1 MVAFASLSYGMEFR
15 LLIPSSNLHPE
26 ATALSLMLAVIASS
40 DAPLVLLDGEL
51 KVVAASASFCRAF
64 QIDPASV
71 PGNRFSALGQGEWG
85 VPQLSSLLEGTA
97 SGAAEVYAYEF
108 ELNRDGQE
116 QRLLVIN
123 AHKLDY
129 DDKEQVRLLLAV
141 ADVTE
146 ARASEKL
153 KDNLLREKAIL
164 LQEVQHRVANSL
176 QIIASILMQSA
187 RKVQSDET
195 RGHLRDA
202 HSRLMSIAAV
212 QQHLAASRLGKV
224 ELRAYFVQLCKSL
237 GASMIHDAKVLS
249 LEVVV
254 DDSVTDADISVSL
267 GLIVTE
273 LVINALKH
281 AFPGH
286 RSGRIVVE
294 YGSHGPNWRMLVS
307 DNGVGM
313 LDPSEGAKPGLG
325 TNIVEALAKRLD
337 ANVQVASANP
347 GTAVSIVHA
356 QIAAVPVARN
366 V

>member
-1 MVAFASLSYGMEFR
+1 MTASPKLY
-15 LLIPSSNLHPE
+15 PE
-26 ATALSLMLAVIASS
+26 AAAISLMLAVIASS
-40 DAPLVLLDGEL
+40 DAPLVLLDGDL
-51 KVVAASASFCRAF
+51 NVIAVSASFCRAF

-71 PGNRFSALGQGEWG
+71 PGNRFSTLGQGEWDA
-85 VPQLSSLLEGTA
+85 PQLSSLLEGTA
-97 SGAAEVYAYEF
+97 SGAAEVHAYEF
-108 ELNRDGQE
+108 DLNRNGHDP
-116 QRLLVIN
+116 RLLVIN

-129 DDKEQVRLLLAV
+129 DDKEQVRVLLAV

-224 ELRAYFVQLCKSL
+224 ELRPYFIQLCKSL
-237 GASMIHDAKVLS
+237 AASMIHDPKVLS
-249 LEVVV
+249 IEVSV
-254 DDSVTDADISVSL
+254 DDSATDADISVSL

-273 LVINALKH
+273 SVINALKH

-286 RSGRIVVE
+286 RSGKITVHYE
-294 YGSHGPNWRMLVS
+294 SHGPNWTMSVS

-313 LDPSEGAKPGLG
+313 PDSSEGGKPGLG

-337 ANVQVASANP
+337 AKVQVAHANP
-347 GTAVSIVHA
+347 GTAISIIHA
-356 QIAAVPVARN
+356 QLAAVPVARN

>member
-1 MVAFASLSYGMEFR
+1 MLAAPNFSQ
-15 LLIPSSNLHPE
+15 E

-40 DAPLVLLDGEL
+40 NAPQVLLDGDL
-51 KVVAASASFCRAF
+51 KVIAASASFCRAF
-64 QIDPASV
+64 QIDPENV
-71 PGNRFSALGQGEWG
+71 PGSRFSALGHGEWD

-97 SGAAEVYAYEF
+97 SGAAEVEAYEF
-108 ELNRDGQE
+108 DLNREGQ
-116 QRLLVIN
+116 QPRLLILN
-123 AHKLDY
+123 ARKLDY
-129 DDKEQVRLLLAV
+129 DDKEHPRVLLAI

-146 ARASEKL
+146 ARASERL
-153 KDNLLREKAIL
+153 KDDLLREKAIL

-176 QIIASILMQSA
+176 QIIASILLQSA

-195 RGHLRDA
+195 RGHLQDA

-212 QQHLAASRLGKV
+212 QRHLAASRLGKV

-237 GASMIHDAKVLS
+237 GASMIHDPRVLTI
-249 LEVVV
+249 EVVV
-254 DDSVTDADISVSL
+254 DDSVTDADVSVSL

-286 RSGRIVVE
+286 RAGKIVVA
-294 YGSHGPNWRMLVS
+294 YGSQGPNWTMSVS

-313 LDPSEGAKPGLG
+313 AAGSESPKSGLG

-337 ANVQVASANP
+337 AKVQVAGANP
-347 GTAVSIVHA
+347 GTAVSIIHE
-356 QIAAVPVARN
+356 QIAAVHVVRN